1 MPSPFSHRAQQ
12 TVLEARERLT
22 RLSHDI
28 HGLAETSFEEHR
40 SAARLRDELSEAGFS
55 VTSPVADLPTAFTAR
70 RGTGDFVVGIC
81 AEYDA
86 LPEIGHACGHN
97 IIATAA
103 VGAALGLAEV
113 AEELGL
119 TVEVVGTPA
128 EEHGGGK
135 VLMLERGCF
144 DHHTVALMVHPGTAD
159 ADPEL
164 THSQGVARFAAT
176 YTGRAAHAAAAPTDG
191 VNAADAAVVAQVAI
205 GLLRQQ
211 IPASSRIGLFVRDGG
226 RATNIIPER
235 TVVDVE
241 VRDFDLQELH
251 RLRQKVQDCLAA
263 GALATGCQLE
273 VEETEPL
280 YAPLRQDPRLAA
292 PYREAVLGLGRRL
305 ADTGG
310 LTGGSTDMGN
320 VSQHVPAIHPMI
332 DVDGSGA
339 PPHTRG
345 FAEDAASPGGEA
357 AAVDGAIALAQA
369 VIAVASAPDV
379 RAELIA
385 EQRARTP
392 FTQEVQ
398 V

>member
-1 MPSPFSHRAQQ
+1 MPSPHHRATQS
-12 TVLEARERLT
+12 VLQIRERLT

-40 SAARLRDELSEAGFS
+40 SAARLRDELADAGFAI
-55 VTSPVADLPTAFTAR
+55 TAPVADLPTAFTAR
-70 RGTGDFVVGIC
+70 YGTGDFVVGIC

-97 IIATAA
+97 VIATAA
-103 VGAALGLAEV
+103 VGAAIGLAAV
-113 AEELGL
+113 ADELGL
-119 TVEVVGTPA
+119 TVEIVGTPA

-144 DHHTVALMVHPGTAD
+144 DHHTVALMVHPGTVD
-159 ADPEL
+159 ADPVE
-164 THSQGVARFAAT
+164 TASQGVARFAVT
-176 YTGRAAHAAAAPTDG
+176 FTGRAAHAAAAPTDG
-191 VNAADAAVVAQVAI
+191 VNAADAAVVAQVAV

-211 IPASSRIGLFVRDGG
+211 VPASSRIGLFVRDGG
-226 RATNIIPER
+226 QATNIIPER

-241 VRDFDLQELH
+241 VRDFDLEALH
-251 RLRQKVQDCLAA
+251 SLRRRVEDCFSA
-263 GALATGCQLE
+263 GALATGCQMQ

-280 YAPLRQDPRLAA
+280 YAPLRQDPRLAG
-292 PYREAVLGLGRRL
+292 PYRDAVRALGRRL

-345 FAEDAASPGGEA
+345 FADDAVSPGGDA
-357 AAVDGAIALAQA
+357 AAVDGAIAMAQTIIEA
-369 VIAVASAPDV
+369 ASDADL

-385 EQRARTP
+385 EQRARAP
-392 FTQEVQ
+392 FTEGVPA
-398 V
+398 